1 MIQKSDI
8 RSIIGVPLY
17 ESEKLACC
25 LTDDNLDLVFVNK
38 AFENVTGFLE
48 EEVLGKSISLL
59 LTTESYDTSEHG
71 PSEFRQIASLARTNW
86 FIQNKD
92 GGKMETSVEYH
103 QIQINGERY
112 QLIVA
117 VDVTHVVQEQVKLSE
132 ERYRQLTET
141 LPHILW
147 TSDKEGFVQ
156 YINQTG
162 MEYLGLT
169 EFSADEWT
177 WAPYFHPDEKDMLY
191 EKWEKAFKNK
201 EALHALHRL
210 KRYDGT
216 FRWFQ
221 VIVFPQLDNK
231 NEFISWTGVCTDVDE
246 RINAL
251 DSLKITNTRLRSL
264 INASPIA
271 IYSINTKG
279 IVQDFWN
286 PAAERMLGWKKEEVV
301 GRFLPHVRDDH
312 KDEFFNLIKKTQE
325 SGQLN
330 AQAVRKDRAGNDI
343 ILDITGGCVY
353 NEKGEVSEILVTVM
367 DVTEIEKNRKRLN
380 KSLNEK
386 ETLLQEIHHRVKNN
400 LAIVVSLLQL
410 QVFRSADENEKYRL
424 TEAQNRVHS
433 IAMVHELLYQ
443 SEDFNNV
450 DLHTYYDKLI
460 GTIKSNMLIS
470 GKNVD
475 HTLDISIHSLNIN
488 QAIPLGLLV
497 NELVTN
503 SLKYAFSDSE
513 KGNKIDLTIKP
524 DKEDIIVDYSDN
536 GSGFDMSATN
546 FASGLGMKIID
557 SLLHQLQA
565 TYEIKSEDGF
575 SINFKFHSNSRGP
588 HSNLN

>member
-1 MIQKSDI
+1 MIHKSDI

-48 EEVLGKSISLL
+48 SEVLGKSIALL
-59 LTTESYDTSEHG
+59 LTSDSYDSGEQD
-71 PSEFRQIASLARTNW
+71 PSEFRKVASLVRTNW
-86 FIQNKD
+86 FIKNKN

-103 QIQINGERY
+103 QIQINGNRY

-117 VDVTHVVQEQVKLSE
+117 ADITHVVHEQVKLSE

-147 TSDKEGFVQ
+147 TFDGDGSLQ

-162 MEYLGLT
+162 KEYLGISD
-169 EFSADEWT
+169 FSPEEWSWRPYLYDDELG
-177 WAPYFHPDEKDMLY
+177 MIN
-191 EKWEKAFKNK
+191 EKWEEAFKNK
-201 EALHALHRL
+201 EAFHTLHRL
-210 KRYDGT
+210 KRYDGS

-221 VIVFPQLDNK
+221 AIVFPQLNSK
-231 NEFISWTGVCTDVDE
+231 NELISWTGVCTDVDE
-246 RINAL
+246 RIKAL

-271 IYSINTKG
+271 IYSINTEG

-286 PAAERMLGWKKEEVV
+286 PAAERMLGWKKEEVT
-301 GRFLPHVRDDH
+301 GKFLPHVREEH
-312 KDEFFNLIKKTQE
+312 RDEFFGLIKKTQQ

-330 AQAVRKDRAGNDI
+330 AQAIRKDRAGNNI
-343 ILDITGGCVY
+343 TLDITGGCVY
-353 NEKGEVSEILVTVM
+353 NEKGEVTEILVTVM

-410 QVFRSADENEKYRL
+410 QVFRSTDENEKYRL

-470 GKNVD
+470 GMDVEHSLN
-475 HTLDISIHSLNIN
+475 ISIHSLNIN

-503 SLKYAFSDSE
+503 SLKYAFQNSDQ
-513 KGNKIDLTIKP
+513 GNRIDLTIKP
-524 DKEDIIVDYSDN
+524 DGDDIIVDYTDN
-536 GSGFDMSATN
+536 GSGFDMSANN
-546 FASGLGMKIID
+546 FTSGLGMKIID

-565 TYEIKSEDGF
+565 TYEIDSDDGF
-575 SINFKFHSNSRGP
+575 SISFRFHSNSRGP